1 MNGTFELLDYL
12 IFGLYA
18 AVILGI
24 GLWVSRDKK
33 GKQKNAED
41 YFLAS
46 KSLPWWAVGASLIA
60 ANISAEQFIGM
71 SGSGFALGLAIAS
84 YEWMAAITLLVVG
97 KYFLPIF
104 IEKGLYTIPEFIEK
118 RYSTN
123 LKTILAIFWIAL
135 FVFVNL
141 TTVLFLGGKA
151 LDTIIGVGDG
161 SILLNSI
168 IGLGLFAAAYSLWGG
183 LASVAWT
190 DVIQV
195 VILIF
200 GGLLMT
206 YFALANVTDSGSFID
221 GMKYVYEKAPERF
234 SMILSKGEI
243 IKPNG
248 GDAWWDLPG
257 LAVLIGG
264 MWVANL
270 YYWGFNQYII
280 QRTLAAKSLA
290 EGQKGIVFAAFLKL
304 IIPVIVVLPGIIA
317 YVMNIDESGVL
328 TAASV
333 DPGFIGAAGNFAND
347 NAAPWLI
354 KNFIPAG
361 VKGLILAALAAAI
374 VSSLAS
380 MLNSTSTIFT
390 MDIYKSHFN
399 KNASDA
405 KMVSVGRITAV
416 VALITAIIIAPQLGS
431 LGQVFIFI
439 QEYTG
444 VVSPGILAVFL
455 MGLFYKKA
463 TNNAAIWGAILSIPI
478 AMYFK
483 VAPKGWSDASVFV
496 ELPFMHQM
504 GYTCI
509 ATLAIIAIISY
520 IEGNQDDPK
529 GINLTKKLF
538 ATNSTFNIGAFSVLL
553 ITVFLYA
560 MFW

>member
-1 MNGTFELLDYL
+1 MNGTFEFLDYL

-18 AVILGI
+18 VTILAI
-24 GLWVSRDKK
+24 GLWVSRDKD

-46 KSLPWWAVGASLIA
+46 KSLPWWAVGTSLIA

-118 RYSTN
+118 RFSTN

-206 YFALANVTDSGSFID
+206 YFALANVTDSGSFIE

-264 MWVANL
+264 IWVANL

-317 YVMNIDESGVL
+317 YVMNLDDSGVL
-328 TAASV
+328 TTTSI
-333 DPGFIGAAGNFAND
+333 DPGFIGAAGNIAND

-354 KNFIPAG
+354 KNFIPSG

-390 MDIYKSHFN
+390 MDIYRSHFN

-405 KMVSVGRITAV
+405 QMVFVGRITAV
-416 VALITAIIIAPQLGS
+416 VALIIAIIIAPQLGS

-463 TNNAAIWGAILSIPI
+463 TNNAAIWGAILSIPV

-483 VAPKGWSDASVFV
+483 VAPKGWSDASIFV

-504 GYTCI
+504 GYTCL
-509 ATLAIIAIISY
+509 ATLAVIAFISY
-520 IEGNQDDPK
+520 LDGNKDDSK
-529 GINLTKKLF
+529 GINITKKLF
-538 ATNSTFNIGAFSVLL
+538 ATNSTFNIGAFSVVL
-553 ITVFLYA
+553 ITAFLYA

>member
-405 KMVSVGRITAV
+405 KMVSVGRIAAV
-416 VALITAIIIAPQLGS
+416 VALVTAIIIAPQLGS

-509 ATLAIIAIISY
+509 ATLAIIAAISY

-538 ATNSTFNIGAFSVLL
+538 ATNTTFNIGAFSVLL
-553 ITVFLYA
+553 ITTFLYA

>member
-1 MNGTFELLDYL
+1 MNGTFEFLDYL

-18 AVILGI
+18 VTILAI
-24 GLWVSRDKK
+24 GLWVSRDKD

-46 KSLPWWAVGASLIA
+46 KSLPWWAVGTSLIA

-104 IEKGLYTIPEFIEK
+104 IDKGLYTIPEFIEK
-118 RYSTN
+118 RFSTN

-264 MWVANL
+264 IWVANL

-317 YVMNIDESGVL
+317 FVMNLDDSGML
-328 TAASV
+328 TTASV
-333 DPGFIGAAGNFAND
+333 DPGFIGDNGKFVND

-354 KNFIPAG
+354 KNFIPVG
-361 VKGLILAALAAAI
+361 IKGLILAALAAAI
-374 VSSLAS
+374 VSSCAS

-399 KNASDA
+399 KNATDTQ
-405 KMVSVGRITAV
+405 MVSVGRITAV
-416 VALITAIIIAPQLGS
+416 VALIIAIIIAPQLRN
-431 LGQVFIFI
+431 LEQAFIFI

-483 VAPKGWSDASVFV
+483 VAPKGWSDASIFV

-504 GYTCI
+504 GYTCLV
-509 ATLAIIAIISY
+509 TLALIALISY
-520 IEGNQDDPK
+520 MDGNKDDSK

-538 ATNSTFNIGAFSVLL
+538 ATNNTFNIGAFSVVL
-553 ITVFLYA
+553 ITAFLYA

>member
-1 MNGTFELLDYL
+1 MSGNFELLDYL

-18 AVILGI
+18 LTILGI

-46 KSLPWWAVGASLIA
+46 KSLPWWAVGTSLIA

-161 SILLNSI
+161 AILLNSI

-195 VILIF
+195 IILIF

-206 YFALANVTDSGSFID
+206 YFALLNVTDSGSFID
-221 GMKYVYEKAPERF
+221 GLKYVYEKAPERF

-264 MWVANL
+264 IWVANL

-317 YVMNIDESGVL
+317 YVMNIDESGFL
-328 TAASV
+328 TASSV

-354 KNFIPAG
+354 KNFIPLG

-405 KMVSVGRITAV
+405 KMVSIGRITAV
-416 VALITAIIIAPQLGS
+416 VALIIAIIIAPQLGS

-483 VAPKGWSDASVFV
+483 VAPKGWNEASIFV

-504 GYTCI
+504 GYTCL
-509 ATLAIIAIISY
+509 ATIAIITIISY
-520 IEGNQDDPK
+520 FEGNQDDPK

-538 ATNSTFNIGAFSVLL
+538 ATNKTFNIGAFSVLL
-553 ITVFLYA
+553 ITAFLYA